1 MFAPRTNCGISA
13 TARSETARLRNK
25 LFKVADMDDAFH
37 SARITRRFPRVA
49 PTENVKFKTLET
61 NIHVPLKCAS
71 VIYSFNLRLQS

>member
-25 LFKVADMDDAFH
+25 LFKVADMDDA
-37 SARITRRFPRVA
+37 RITRRFPRVA
-49 PTENVKFKTLET
+49 LTENVKFKTLET
-61 NIHVPLKCAS
+61 NINVALKCAS

>member
-1 MFAPRTNCGISA
+1 MSKLQFPLATIRKITAMFAPRTNCGISA

-49 PTENVKFKTLET
+49 PTENVKFKL
-61 NIHVPLKCAS
+61 
-71 VIYSFNLRLQS
+71 LQ